1 MKDPKIVVFDL
12 ETLPNLRQALKVW
25 PQLSNFP
32 GLTLRATVS
41 SIICF
46 GYKQYTVDKKAKC
59 VSAWDFPNWEI
70 DVNDDSEVCKIAY
83 EVLNDADAVVTHNG
97 KRFDWR
103 HLQTRLKANK
113 LPLLPKIPHIDTKE
127 IAKRHLYS
135 FSNRLDYLGD
145 WVVGERKLDHDGWEL
160 WEKVWERDPKALA
173 TMTKYCKQDVDL
185 DEKLFVELKPFIGN
199 LPNYNL
205 FQNEVDLVCPSCGS
219 SRLLSNGYR
228 HTKTKSYKRLQC
240 KDCGS
245 WSRLDMKDRNPRSI

>member
-145 WVVGERKLDHDGWEL
+145 WVVGGEKARSRRLGALGKGLGERSKSTG
-160 WEKVWERDPKALA
+160 
-173 TMTKYCKQDVDL
+173 
-185 DEKLFVELKPFIGN
+185 
-199 LPNYNL
+199 YNDKIL
-205 FQNEVDLVCPSCGS
+205 QARRR
-219 SRLLSNGYR
+219 SRR
-228 HTKTKSYKRLQC
+228 KTIC
-240 KDCGS
+240 
-245 WSRLDMKDRNPRSI
+245 